1 MTRVCMIVFKNDV
14 PVLSAYFSLLF
25 SLLPSTKRKHVAAV
39 TILRPKKKKKKTQTR
54 ATKIIM
60 SSSSPATEND
70 ERLREFVLWCQQR
83 GCELNKVE
91 IKSVDAYKVKTPKGH
106 SIDEDA
112 EKEFDRRVH
121 CGERTS
127 SSGKEEETTVA
138 IQKGERILFIPFSC
152 CVGTQGLRVGAG
164 GESLPPFEQ
173 ATSSERLAAELLR
186 QRDLKEK
193 SEFFPYINALPK
205 VIDSPTCGMWTTEE
219 IKEMQFADAIGT
231 CAKTLARDSVNVET
245 YFKKEETTAT
255 TSCRNW
261 TKKEWAWAM
270 ANARSRAVEID
281 ADIGDVG
288 NNKGRMPPS
297 GAFVA
302 PFIDMCNHTHVD
314 PAAFWRPAYSDK
326 KKKEID
332 EAKKTEEAVSEEEKE
347 KNKPD
352 GVELVA
358 RRDLEPGDEITVSYA
373 IADSDT
379 FLLFGG
385 FVTES
390 RNPRDTVELWRTLPE
405 AATWLSEKLV
415 DAGSSEQNAM
425 AIPFEY
431 SKGVAYAIVEQRRQH
446 ILEAMGQNKA
456 DVNKFDWDKSGLDE
470 SVRAGWNFARDE
482 AHHAMFSFIAQN
494 VMPDNDNNK
503 LYRQVLIGRITQLLE
518 DLPTSM
524 EEDVKIMEN
533 CASLLADT
541 NNDNETRLKALRLKT
556 MCRYRGQKKAILH
569 QWLQFLT
576 KDEMPRDLTAIK
588 NQVKAKEET
597 SNAADELAAML

>member
-1 MTRVCMIVFKNDV
+1 MIK
-14 PVLSAYFSLLF
+14 
-25 SLLPSTKRKHVAAV
+25 
-39 TILRPKKKKKKTQTR
+39 
-54 ATKIIM
+54 
-60 SSSSPATEND
+60 
-70 ERLREFVLWCQQR
+70 
-83 GCELNKVE
+83 
-91 IKSVDAYKVKTPKGH
+91 
-106 SIDEDA
+106 
-112 EKEFDRRVH
+112 
-121 CGERTS
+121 
-127 SSGKEEETTVA
+127 
-138 IQKGERILFIPFSC
+138 KGERILFVPFAC
-152 CVGTQGLRVGAG
+152 CVGTQGLRVGTG
-164 GESLPPFEQ
+164 GDSLPPFEQ

-193 SEFFPYINALPK
+193 SEFYPYINALPK
-205 VIDSPTCGMWTTEE
+205 VIDSPTCGTWTTEE

-231 CAKTLARDSVNVET
+231 CAKTLARDSVNVEMH
-245 YFKKEETTAT
+245 FKKEETTAT
-255 TSCRNW
+255 RSCRNW

-288 NNKGRMPPS
+288 NNEGRMPPS

-314 PAAFWRPAYSDK
+314 PAAFWRPAYSEK
-326 KKKEID
+326 KKKEI
-332 EAKKTEEAVSEEEKE
+332 EGMNLKTTSQHEEAPSEQEQE

-373 IADSDT
+373 VADSDT

-405 AATWLSEKLV
+405 SATWLSEKLV

-425 AIPFEY
+425 AIPLEY

-470 SVRAGWNFARDE
+470 SIRAGWNFARDE
-482 AHHAMFSFIAQN
+482 AHHAMFSFIVQN
-494 VMPDNDNNK
+494 VMQPDNDNDQ
-503 LYRQVLIGRITQLLE
+503 LYRQVLIGRITELLQS
-518 DLPTSM
+518 LPTSM
-524 EEDVKIMEN
+524 EEDVQIMEQ
-533 CASLLADT
+533 CVSLLDDENDNND

-556 MCRYRGQKKAILH
+556 VCRYRGQKKAILH
-569 QWLQFLT
+569 QWLNFLA

-597 SNAADELAAML
+597 SSAADELAAML

>member
-1 MTRVCMIVFKNDV
+1 M
-14 PVLSAYFSLLF
+14 
-25 SLLPSTKRKHVAAV
+25 
-39 TILRPKKKKKKTQTR
+39 
-54 ATKIIM
+54 
-60 SSSSPATEND
+60 
-70 ERLREFVLWCQQR
+70 LWCEQK

-91 IKSVDAYKVKTPKGH
+91 IKSIDAYKVETPTTITITGGG
-106 SIDEDA
+106 EN
-112 EKEFDRRVH
+112 ETTEREFDRRVY
-121 CGERTS
+121 CVGRGEMKT
-127 SSGKEEETTVA
+127 GEEDEEDNNIA
-138 IQKGERILFIPFSC
+138 IKKGERVLFVPFAC

-164 GESLPPFEQ
+164 GDSLPPFEQ

-193 SEFFPYINALPK
+193 SDFYPYINALPK
-205 VIDSPTCGMWTTEE
+205 VIDSPTCGTWTTEE

-231 CAKTLARDSVNVET
+231 CAKTLARDSVNVEMH
-245 YFKKEETTAT
+245 FKKEETTAT
-255 TSCRNW
+255 RSCRNW

-288 NNKGRMPPS
+288 NNEGRMPPS

-314 PAAFWRPAYSDK
+314 PAAFWRPAYSEK
-326 KKKEID
+326 KKKEI
-332 EAKKTEEAVSEEEKE
+332 EGMNLKTTSQHEEAPSEQEQE

-373 IADSDT
+373 VADSDT

-405 AATWLSEKLV
+405 SATWLSEKLV

-425 AIPFEY
+425 AIPLEY

-470 SVRAGWNFARDE
+470 SIRAGWNFARDE
-482 AHHAMFSFIAQN
+482 AHHAMFSFIVQN
-494 VMPDNDNNK
+494 VMQPDNDNEQ
-503 LYRQVLIGRITQLLE
+503 LYRQVLIGRITELLQS
-518 DLPTSM
+518 LPTSM
-524 EEDVKIMEN
+524 EEDVQIMEQ
-533 CASLLADT
+533 CVSLLDEND
-541 NNDNETRLKALRLKT
+541 NNNNNNNNNNNSDNETRLKALRLKT
-556 MCRYRGQKKAILH
+556 VCRYRGQKKAILH
-569 QWLQFLT
+569 QWLNFLA

-588 NQVKAKEET
+588 NQVKAKEAT
-597 SNAADELAAML
+597 SSAADELAAML

>member
-1 MTRVCMIVFKNDV
+1 
-14 PVLSAYFSLLF
+14 
-25 SLLPSTKRKHVAAV
+25 
-39 TILRPKKKKKKTQTR
+39 
-54 ATKIIM
+54 
-60 SSSSPATEND
+60 
-70 ERLREFVLWCQQR
+70 
-83 GCELNKVE
+83 VE
-91 IKSVDAYKVKTPKGH
+91 TPKGH
-106 SIDEDA
+106 LALLDDGDDDETTG
-112 EKEFDRRVH
+112 EKEFDRRVY
-121 CGERTS
+121 CRTADDDDDNNNNS
-127 SSGKEEETTVA
+127 NTNVDAPTMIK
-138 IQKGERILFIPFSC
+138 KGERILFVPFAC
-152 CVGTQGLRVGAG
+152 CVGTQGLRVGTG
-164 GESLPPFEQ
+164 GDSLPPFEQ

-193 SEFFPYINALPK
+193 SEFYPYINALPK
-205 VIDSPTCGMWTTEE
+205 VIDSPTCGTWTTEE

-231 CAKTLARDSVNVET
+231 CAKTLARDSVNVEMH
-245 YFKKEETTAT
+245 FKKEETTAT
-255 TSCRNW
+255 RSCRNW

-288 NNKGRMPPS
+288 NNEGRMPPS

-314 PAAFWRPAYSDK
+314 PAAFWRPAYSEK
-326 KKKEID
+326 KKKEI
-332 EAKKTEEAVSEEEKE
+332 EGMNLKTTSQHEEAPSEQEQE

-373 IADSDT
+373 VADSDT

-405 AATWLSEKLV
+405 SATWLSEKLV

-425 AIPFEY
+425 AIPLEY

-470 SVRAGWNFARDE
+470 SIRAGWNFARDE
-482 AHHAMFSFIAQN
+482 AHHAMFSFIVQN
-494 VMPDNDNNK
+494 VMQPDNDNDQ
-503 LYRQVLIGRITQLLE
+503 LYRQVLIGRITELLQS
-518 DLPTSM
+518 LPTSM
-524 EEDVKIMEN
+524 EEDVQIMEQCVSILDDN
-533 CASLLADT
+533 ND

-556 MCRYRGQKKAILH
+556 VCRYRGQKKAILH
-569 QWLQFLT
+569 QWLNFLA

-588 NQVKAKEET
+588 NQVEAKEAT
-597 SNAADELAAML
+597 SSAADELAAML

>member
-1 MTRVCMIVFKNDV
+1 
-14 PVLSAYFSLLF
+14 
-25 SLLPSTKRKHVAAV
+25 
-39 TILRPKKKKKKTQTR
+39 
-54 ATKIIM
+54 
-60 SSSSPATEND
+60 
-70 ERLREFVLWCQQR
+70 
-83 GCELNKVE
+83 
-91 IKSVDAYKVKTPKGH
+91 
-106 SIDEDA
+106 
-112 EKEFDRRVH
+112 
-121 CGERTS
+121 
-127 SSGKEEETTVA
+127 
-138 IQKGERILFIPFSC
+138 
-152 CVGTQGLRVGAG
+152 
-164 GESLPPFEQ
+164 
-173 ATSSERLAAELLR
+173 
-186 QRDLKEK
+186 
-193 SEFFPYINALPK
+193 
-205 VIDSPTCGMWTTEE
+205 
-219 IKEMQFADAIGT
+219 
-231 CAKTLARDSVNVET
+231 
-245 YFKKEETTAT
+245 
-255 TSCRNW
+255 
-261 TKKEWAWAM
+261 
-270 ANARSRAVEID
+270 
-281 ADIGDVG
+281 
-288 NNKGRMPPS
+288 
-297 GAFVA
+297 
-302 PFIDMCNHTHVD
+302 MCNHTHVD

-425 AIPFEY
+425 AIPLEY

-494 VMPDNDNNK
+494 VMPDNDNDK

-569 QWLQFLT
+569 QWLQFLA